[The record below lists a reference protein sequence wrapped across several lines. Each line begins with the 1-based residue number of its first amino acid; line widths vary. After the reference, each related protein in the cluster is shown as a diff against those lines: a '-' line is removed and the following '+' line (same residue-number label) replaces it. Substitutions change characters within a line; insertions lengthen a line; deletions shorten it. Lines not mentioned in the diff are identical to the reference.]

1 MADKALILGYF
12 GAANWGDELILRSFL
27 RAYREI
33 LVSAGISLSVTVKQA
48 PDKAYREALS
58 ELYPGIRFVPMSPLL
73 PMSPALAGYRYLFC
87 PGGSLLQNATS
98 NRSLSYYL
106 SILNRFTGGK
116 RRALLLNQG
125 IGPITGDASIAAT
138 KRTLSKVALFTARDG
153 DTMAWIA
160 DAVPEGKRFLSSD
173 GVFACEQEFAPA
185 NGVPSKSVFIF
196 VLREGVAEK
205 AMEFTIG
212 SVPRAYAVD
221 LVALQPVDL
230 EYLREVRIRTVFP
243 HDKVEVMGPLEFARR
258 LPGSSV
264 VVSERYHGLIAALAA
279 GVPFVGI
286 GDDPKIISICKE
298 AGMPYFV
305 RDALHEATAE
315 DLLERAN
322 AAHDATRLNA
332 LTAEFRRRQDDQ
344 KKLVAAIVQGD
355 SAASRQLSA
364 ISKNEET
371 GD

>member
-1 MADKALILGYF
+1 MADKGLVLGYF

-33 LVSAGISLSVTVKQA
+33 LVEAGISLSVTMKQA
-48 PDKAYREALS
+48 PDKAYREAMS
-58 ELYPGIRFVPMSPLL
+58 ELFPGIRFVIMSPLL
-73 PMSPALAGYRYLFC
+73 PLGPALAGCRYLFC

-98 NRSLSYYL
+98 NRSLKYYL
-106 SILNRFTGGK
+106 SVINRFTGGK

-125 IGPITGDASIAAT
+125 IGPITGDAFIAAT
-138 KRTLSKVALFTARDG
+138 KRTLSRVALFTARDR
-153 DTMAWIA
+153 DTMAWCS
-160 DAVPEGKRFLSSD
+160 DAVPEENRFLSSD
-173 GVFACEQEFAPA
+173 GVFACEQVFAPA
-185 NGVPSKSVFIF
+185 KDVPPKKVLVF

-205 AMEFTIG
+205 AMEFLIG
-212 SVPRAYAVD
+212 SVPRTYAVD

-230 EYLREVRIRTVFP
+230 EYLREVRVSTVFP

-258 LPGSSV
+258 LPGSTL

-315 DLLERAN
+315 DLLERAQ
-322 AAHDATRLNA
+322 AAYDQTRLDG
-332 LTAEFRRRQDDQ
+332 LVAEFRRRQDEQ
-344 KKLVAAIVQGD
+344 KKLVAARLR
-355 SAASRQLSA
+355 SR
-364 ISKNEET
+364 
-371 GD
+371 

>member
-1 MADKALILGYF
+1 MADKGLVLGYF

-27 RAYREI
+27 GAYREI
-33 LVSAGISLSVTVKQA
+33 LTSADISLSVTVKQI
-48 PDKAYREALS
+48 PDAAYREALG
-58 ELYPGIRFVPMSPLL
+58 ELCPGIRFVPMTPLL
-73 PMSPALAGYRYLFC
+73 PASPALAGYRYLFC

-98 NRSLSYYL
+98 NRSLKYYL
-106 SILNRFTGGK
+106 SIISRFTRGK
-116 RRALLLNQG
+116 RRALMLNQG
-125 IGPITGDASIAAT
+125 IGPITGDTYVAAT
-138 KRTLSKVALFTARDG
+138 KRTLSKIALFTARDD
-153 DTMAWIA
+153 DTMAWVA

-173 GVFACEQEFAPA
+173 GVFACEQEFAPV
-185 NGVPSKSVFIF
+185 NSVPSKSVFVF

-212 SVPRAYAVD
+212 SVPRTYAVD

-258 LPGSSV
+258 LPGSTI

-315 DLLERAN
+315 DLLTRAQ
-322 AAHDATRLNA
+322 AAHDRERMDRLVA
-332 LTAEFRRRQDDQ
+332 GFRRRQDEQ
-344 KKLVAAIVQGD
+344 KKLVAAIVQAG
-355 SAASRQLSA
+355 
-364 ISKNEET
+364 INK
-371 GD
+371 

>member
-1 MADKALILGYF
+1 MADKGLVLGYF

-27 RAYREI
+27 KAYREI
-33 LVSAGISLSVTVKQA
+33 LNAAGVRLSVTVKLP
-48 PDKAYREALS
+48 PDRAYRESLR
-58 ELYPGIRFVPMSPLL
+58 ELYPGIRFVAMSPFL
-73 PMSPALAGYRYLFC
+73 PFSPALSGYRYLFC

-98 NRSLSYYL
+98 DRSLKYYL
-106 SILNRFTGGK
+106 SIINRFAGGK

-125 IGPITGDASIAAT
+125 IGPITGDAHIAAT
-138 KRTLSKVALFTARDG
+138 KRALSKAALFTARDE
-153 DTMAWIA
+153 DTMVWVA
-160 DAVPEGKRFLSSD
+160 DAVPESKRFLSSD

-185 NGVPSKSVFIF
+185 NSVPSKNVFVF
-196 VLREGVAEK
+196 VLREGVAEE

-212 SVPRAYAVD
+212 SVPRMYAVD

-258 LPGSSV
+258 LPGSTL
-264 VVSERYHGLIAALAA
+264 VVSERYHGLVAALAA

-286 GDDPKIISICKE
+286 GDDPKIVSFCKE

-315 DLLERAN
+315 DLLARAQS
-322 AAHDATRLNA
+322 AHDAARLAA
-332 LTAEFRRRQDDQ
+332 LTAEFARRQEQQ
-344 KKLVAAIVQGD
+344 KKLVAGLVG
-355 SAASRQLSA
+355 
-364 ISKNEET
+364 
-371 GD
+371 GPP

>member
-1 MADKALILGYF
+1 MADKALVLGYF

-33 LVSAGISLSVTVKQA
+33 LVSAGVRLSVTVKQT
-48 PDKAYREALS
+48 PDAAYRDALK
-58 ELYPGIRFVPMSPLL
+58 ELCPCVRFVSMSPLL

-98 NRSLSYYL
+98 NRSLKYYL
-106 SILNRFTGGK
+106 SIINRFTGGK
-116 RRALLLNQG
+116 RGALLLNQG
-125 IGPITGDASIAAT
+125 IGPINGDAFIAVT
-138 KRTLSKVALFTARDG
+138 KRTLSRVALFTARDR

-173 GVFACEQEFAPA
+173 GVFACEQEFAPT
-185 NGVPSKSVFIF
+185 KSVPQKRVFVF

-205 AMEFTIG
+205 AMGFTIG
-212 SVPRAYAVD
+212 SVPRTYAVD

-258 LPGSSV
+258 LPGSTI

-286 GDDPKIISICKE
+286 SDDPKIISICKE

-315 DLLERAN
+315 DLLERAQ
-322 AAHDATRLNA
+322 AAFDATRLDA
-332 LTAEFRRRQDDQ
+332 LTAEFRQRQNEQ
-344 KKLVAAIVQGD
+344 KKLVAGILQAP
-355 SAASRQLSA
+355 AS
-364 ISKNEET
+364 
-371 GD
+371 